1 MNPLRTRPTLRRHL
15 LAAAAAAFSFA
26 SAQATV
32 TATLPPNTF
41 GDFTE
46 SITYGATGGIFE
58 LQPYLFITSLGGGA
72 PAKDVVGGSSLL
84 SYSFSS
90 ANKTAGLF
98 TIDYTITNLSAS
110 TTFNNL
116 RFMVFAN
123 PDGDPAPLFTDVLSE
138 TWGAAT
144 PNGPAA
150 RRGVVASTPDIRSE
164 FQVANTL
171 ADTGIAPA
179 CTLAAGCD
187 ATLGLQWNAAQ
198 LKPGEQFVV
207 QVGIS
212 DDGSTLSSRFLTAT
226 AASGAATVLTFS
238 GTGVI
243 TAVPEPAS
251 WAIML
256 AGLGAIGF
264 VARRRAGAR
273 Q

>member
-1 MNPLRTRPTLRRHL
+1 MNPLRPRSTLRRPL

-26 SAQATV
+26 SAQANV
-32 TATLPPNTF
+32 TATLPANSF

-46 SITYGATGGIFE
+46 SITYGATGSIFE

-72 PAKDVVGGSSLL
+72 PAKEVVGGSSLL

-123 PDGDPAPLFTDVLSE
+123 PDGNAAFTDVVGES
-138 TWGAAT
+138 WGAASPT
-144 PNGPAA
+144 GPVA
-150 RRGVVASTPDIRSE
+150 RRGVGFESTEIIRSQ
-164 FQVANTL
+164 FALANTL
-171 ADTGIAPA
+171 ADTGIQAA

-187 ATLGLQWNAAQ
+187 ANLGLQWNAAQ

-207 QVGIS
+207 QVGLS

-226 AASGAATVLTFS
+226 AADAAGTVLTFS

-243 TAVPEPAS
+243 TAVPEPSS

-256 AGLGAIGF
+256 AGLGAVGF
-264 VARRRAGAR
+264 IARRRAGAR